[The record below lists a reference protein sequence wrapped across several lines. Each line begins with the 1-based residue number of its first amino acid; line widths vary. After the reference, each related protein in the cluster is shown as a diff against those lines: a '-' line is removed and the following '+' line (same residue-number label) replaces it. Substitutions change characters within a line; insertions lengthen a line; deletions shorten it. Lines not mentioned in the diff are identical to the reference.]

1 MTGKAS
7 CCILIP
13 LYKQDLTADESL
25 SLANT
30 IIRCPD
36 RVIFILHPPHCQK
49 LVNQLIAWFEHP
61 QLQSYCLPASCFS
74 GIASYNRM
82 LLLSDFYALF
92 AAYEWILIVQL
103 DALLFSANLDFFLNQ
118 AYDYWGA
125 PFFLGIDQPLRPLRL
140 LGGGNG
146 GLSLRRVKPCIRILA
161 RSHWLYPAIR
171 QFEHD
176 SLPSQFFRAEYRA
189 LCQVFSFGGRGS
201 VPSMFEDLFW
211 SFIAPKIDPKFQ
223 VAPTEQA
230 MYFAFETE
238 PFDLRSRIGVLPFGC
253 HGWRRHSP
261 LFWEE
266 EFKSNPALMFSALQA
281 SNVLRSDLNL
291 EA

>member
-1 MTGKAS
+1 MTGKKS

-30 IIRCPD
+30 ITRFPD
-36 RVIFILHPPHCQK
+36 RVIFILHPPHCQQ
-49 LVNQLIAWFEHP
+49 LVNRLIAWFDHSL
-61 QLQSYCLPASCFS
+61 LQSYCLPASCFI

-82 LLLSDFYALF
+82 LLLSSFYALF
-92 AAYEWILIVQL
+92 VAYEWILIVQL
-103 DALLFSANLDFFLNQ
+103 DALLFGGDLDFFLNQ
-118 AYDYWGA
+118 PYDYWGA
-125 PFFLGIDQPLRPLRL
+125 PFFLGIDKPLRPLRL

-146 GLSLRRVKPCIRILA
+146 GLSLRRVKPCMRILECP
-161 RSHWLYPAIR
+161 HWLYPAIR

-176 SLPSQFFRAEYRA
+176 SLPGQFWRAFGRA
-189 LCQVFSFGGRGS
+189 LRQIFSFGGGGL

-223 VAPTEQA
+223 VAPPEKA

-238 PFDLRSRIGVLPFGC
+238 PSYLRSLIGALPLGC
-253 HGWRRHSP
+253 HAWRRHSP
-261 LFWEE
+261 SFWEQ
-266 EFKSNPALMFSALQA
+266 EFRCNASLIFNASQLSQALMSFLSA
-281 SNVLRSDLNL
+281 VD
-291 EA
+291 

>member
-1 MTGKAS
+1 MTGKVS

-36 RVIFILHPPHCQK
+36 RVIFILHPPHCQQ
-49 LVNQLIAWFEHP
+49 LVDRLIAWLDHP
-61 QLQSYCLPASCFS
+61 QLQSQCLPASCFN

-82 LLLSDFYALF
+82 LLLSDFYASF

-103 DALLFSANLDFFLNQ
+103 DALLFSADLDFFMNQ
-118 AYDYWGA
+118 PYDYWGA

-146 GLSLRRVKPCIRILA
+146 GLSLRRVKPCMRILE
-161 RSHWLYPAIR
+161 RPHWLYPAIR
-171 QFEHD
+171 QFEHV
-176 SLPSQFFRAEYRA
+176 SLPGQFWRAFGRA
-189 LCQVFSFGGRGS
+189 LRQIFSFGGGGL

-223 VAPTEQA
+223 VAPPEKA

-238 PFDLRSRIGVLPFGC
+238 PSYLRSLIGALPLGC
-253 HGWRRHSP
+253 HAWRRHSP
-261 LFWEE
+261 YFWEQ
-266 EFKSNPALMFSALQA
+266 EFRYNDSLMFNASKLSQALMSFLSA
-281 SNVLRSDLNL
+281 VD
-291 EA
+291 